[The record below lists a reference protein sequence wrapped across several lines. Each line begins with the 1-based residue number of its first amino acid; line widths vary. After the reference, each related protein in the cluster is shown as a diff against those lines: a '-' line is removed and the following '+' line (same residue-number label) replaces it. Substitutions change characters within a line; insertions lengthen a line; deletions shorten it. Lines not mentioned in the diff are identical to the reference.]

1 MGSPSKRASQSLS
14 QSIMQKKQ
22 LTVEEIMKVNELF
35 HPILLSKLLRD
46 TLNKVTENRKNRD
59 DAQKDRLKLCLD
71 ILDLKVQLPA
81 YPAKTKESLLTQM
94 KKQQK
99 KMLKRTRRINNKLT
113 NAHPILLTF
122 A

>member
-1 MGSPSKRASQSLS
+1 
-14 QSIMQKKQ
+14 MQKKQ

-35 HPILLSKLLRD
+35 HPILLSKLLRV
-46 TLNKVTENRKNRD
+46 TLDEVTEHRKDRD

-71 ILDLKVQLPA
+71 ILDLKAQLPA

-99 KMLKRTRRINNKLT
+99 KMLKKDKKDKQ
-113 NAHPILLTF
+113 
-122 A
+122 